1 MIVAADY
8 IISSNLFSFLKIQL
22 LLVDADVSQEYT
34 GEIRINSTRYNVAL
48 AQATRHKSQAQKLVR
63 VTKGTVPA

>member
-8 IISSNLFSFLKIQL
+8 IISSNLFSFLKIQI

-34 GEIRINSTRYNVAL
+34 GEIRINSIM
-48 AQATRHKSQAQKLVR
+48 
-63 VTKGTVPA
+63 